1 MKPNYRFYFLFILMI
16 TSITVSGQKTEL
28 RKANGFYDQGE
39 YFQALDL
46 YNRAKD
52 KGASFDNETKAQIAK
67 CYFELK
73 NTNEALNR
81 YMEIEASL
89 KGNHV
94 FTYASCYH
102 QIGAFEL
109 AEVWYE
115 KAKKSGSNPVQMNE
129 YIKACN
135 WANENRQF
143 RDDVVINPAPFAIGG
158 QSFGIH
164 YFKEGVVYSAAD
176 RGGSKKLDKQGKAFL
191 NMVYSPIIDGEMQE
205 EKTVFSKNLTADTHV
220 GATAFTSDYSRIFFS
235 KSVRVKGGKSV
246 IKIFTARFD
255 GNDWVDEK
263 EASIS
268 SDDYEVAYPSVSP
281 DDKFLYY
288 TSTERGGLGGKDL
301 YRATLKTN
309 GQLGKGENLG
319 NDINTYG
326 DERWP
331 VISPDNKLYFASDGH
346 YGFGGLDIFE
356 AEYVSGKWTNPRNML
371 QPFNSNKDDFQYVQD
386 PKDPTL
392 GFISSNRSGSG
403 ENDVIYT
410 VRPKAEDTG
419 EDEGDKIPVAGLD
432 QIPVFGDETI
442 TETAPPVVELPVET
456 PVIEKPVVETPVV
469 EPPLD
474 LSMFP
479 AAFATKM
486 TSTFNGDV
494 IEGVKVVIKD
504 ANTGQ
509 LVGSGTSDSNGV
521 LKISIP
527 DEYKNDQQEFEIEIS
542 KGKDFNSKRMIV
554 HIMELDDISNNGLS
568 LTPIFD
574 DLVLDE
580 ISKMVI
586 AYDGTNFDQKANAT
600 LDKLAAFLIQ
610 NPNIVIRLN
619 GHTEAKGNK
628 LKNLDDSQDM
638 ADKAEQHLL
647 SKGVEDKN
655 VIPRGYGERY
665 LLNKCRR
672 GVYCEASQH
681 KQNRRIEVVVWK
693 ILK

>member
-16 TSITVSGQKTEL
+16 TSITVSGQKAEL
-28 RKANGFYDQGE
+28 RKADAFYNQGE
-39 YFQALDL
+39 YFQALD
-46 YNRAKD
+46 YFNKAQDR
-52 KGASFDNETKAQIAK
+52 GASFDNKTKAQIAK

-73 NTNEALNR
+73 NANEALNR
-81 YMEIEASL
+81 YLEIESSL
-89 KGNHV
+89 EGDHV
-94 FTYASCYH
+94 YTYASCYH

-109 AEVWYE
+109 AEEWYE
-115 KAKKSGSNPVQMNE
+115 KAKRAGSNPIQME
-129 YIKACN
+129 ALIKACK
-135 WANENRQF
+135 WAQNNRQF

-164 YFKEGVVYSAAD
+164 YFKDGVVYSAVSED
-176 RGGSKKLDKQGKAFL
+176 GGKKVDKQGKAVL
-191 NMVYSPIIDGEMQE
+191 NLVYSPIVDGQMQDE
-205 EKTVFSKNLTADTHV
+205 RIEFSKNLASDEHV
-220 GATAFTSDYSRIFFS
+220 GATAFTSDYSRIFFT
-235 KSVRVKGGKSV
+235 KSVRIKGGKSV

-255 GNDWVDEK
+255 GNDWVNEE

-268 SDDYEVAYPSVSP
+268 SDDFEVAYPSVSP

-288 TSTERGGLGGKDL
+288 TSTQRGGFGGKDL
-301 YRATLKTN
+301 YRAPLKPS
-309 GQLGKGENLG
+309 GQIGKGENLG

-331 VISPDNKLYFASDGH
+331 VVSTDNKLYFASDGH

-356 AEYVSGKWTNPRNML
+356 AEYVSGKWTNPKNML

-386 PKDPTL
+386 PKDPTR

-410 VRPKAEDTG
+410 VVPKVEDSG
-419 EDEGDKIPVAGLD
+419 SDDGDKIPVVGLD

-442 TETAPPVVELPVET
+442 TESEPPVVDVPVKI
-456 PVIEKPVVETPVV
+456 PVT
-469 EPPLD
+469 EPTVD
-474 LSMFP
+474 LSMYP
-479 AAFATKM
+479 AAFSTKM

-494 IEGVKVVIKD
+494 IEGVNVVIKD

-509 LVGSGTSDSNGV
+509 VVGTGSSDSNGI
-521 LKISIP
+521 LSITIP
-527 DEYKNDQQEFEIEIS
+527 DDYKNEQQEFEIEIS

-554 HIMELDDISNNGLS
+554 HIMELEDISNNGLT

-580 ISKMVI
+580 ISQMVI
-586 AYDGTNFDQKANAT
+586 AYDGTQFDQKANET

-610 NPNIVIRLN
+610 NPNIVIKLN

-628 LKNLDDSQDM
+628 LTNLNDSQGM

-647 SKGVEDKN
+647 AKGVEDKN